1 MTSPRIF
8 AIFAALMVFAGIA
21 CAAQPEG
28 MHSFA
33 DLYRLTVGAEYGAGH
48 GAAATSSEAPQRA
61 SRLPVSFALQDAQ
74 ASESERDAG
83 ASESASAGASSP
95 PPAAAPARA
104 AAASREGPYVF
115 STGALPRP
123 GPWLLLLSGLAL
135 AAWVAR
141 RRLGYSL

>member
-8 AIFAALMVFAGIA
+8 ATFAALMVFAGIA

-28 MHSFA
+28 MRSFA

-48 GAAATSSEAPQRA
+48 GVTAAASEAPQGA
-61 SRLPVSFALQDAQ
+61 SRVPVSFAVPDA
-74 ASESERDAG
+74 E

-95 PPAAAPARA
+95 PSAGASSHSAAL
-104 AAASREGPYVF
+104 REGPYVF

-123 GPWLLLLSGLAL
+123 GRWLLLLSGLAL